1 MGELF
6 EEKKG
11 IIHFLIAAVI
21 LVWTVVT
28 LQYGLPAEER
38 GLMALYKSIYQGQHG
53 LVDGWESVQTG
64 GLLTYP
70 LIALYYQV
78 LQPLFAD
85 LSLNIGL
92 VLFMRYCYI
101 LVRLIVAIYVF
112 CTFRN
117 SDFEDGAF
125 PAALLYFTFILGWK
139 DFSHH
144 TFCDFGMMLIIC
156 FIMRF
161 YDNRK
166 PVYAALTALTAS
178 ITVVAY
184 PPMLI
189 MAVFLGAYWLLM
201 CIKDEAPRSTFISYM
216 IICILLG
223 IAVVLY
229 LQFTVSWGDILTQ
242 LPAMINKD
250 NPEPMYIRFGQTMVN
265 YLCLA
270 VIAYLPVCIIRI
282 WDRLKGISE
291 ETERALFTLYFIVFM
306 GATFLYKTDG
316 IGASQLVPG
325 CLIIFFW
332 FPYFMREKE
341 VSSYT
346 RIGSYR
352 NAGAETKVI
361 LWTIF
366 IFSAVAQ
373 LIWAFFAEDGV
384 AVSGHMALYVVMIM
398 ILLFAKEEVEYRG
411 LITIL
416 LLLSIFF
423 NGIWVANGNG
433 SFSHV
438 FKPMYYTTRGDVQG
452 IALEEQDFFT
462 YEEEMELLEELDSN
476 GE

>member
-11 IIHFLIAAVI
+11 IIHILIAAAI

-28 LQYGLPAEER
+28 LQYGLTANER
-38 GLMALYKSIYQGQHG
+38 GLMTLYKNIYQGQHG

-78 LQPLFAD
+78 LQPLFTD

-92 VLFMRYCYI
+92 VLYMRYCYI
-101 LVRLIVAIYVF
+101 LVRFIVAVYVF
-112 CTFRN
+112 CTLRN

-125 PAALLYFTFILGWK
+125 SAALLYFTFTLGWK
-139 DFSHH
+139 DFSQY
-144 TFCDFGMMLIIC
+144 TYCDFGMMLIVC
-156 FIMRF
+156 FIIRF
-161 YDNRK
+161 YDDRK
-166 PVYAALTALTAS
+166 PIYAALTALAAS
-178 ITVVAY
+178 LMVVAY

-189 MAVFLGAYWLLM
+189 MAVFLGGYWLFM
-201 CIKDEAPRSTFISYM
+201 CIRDEAPRSTFISYM
-216 IICILLG
+216 AICILLG
-223 IAVVLY
+223 VAVIVY
-229 LQFTVSWGDILTQ
+229 LQLTIGWGDIITQ

-250 NPEPMYIRFGQTMVN
+250 NPEPMYIRFGRTLLN
-265 YLCLA
+265 YFCLA

-282 WDRLKGISE
+282 WDRLRGVAE
-291 ETERALFTLYFIVFM
+291 ETERTLLTLYFVLFM
-306 GATFLYKTDG
+306 GAAFLYKADG
-316 IGASQLVPG
+316 IDTSVFVWG
-325 CLIIFFW
+325 CVIIFLW

-366 IFSAVAQ
+366 LFSSVAQ
-373 LIWAFFAEDGV
+373 LIWAFFAEAGV
-384 AVSGHMALYVVMIM
+384 EVSGYMALYVVMTM
-398 ILLFAKEEVEYRG
+398 ILLFSKEEVDFRG
-411 LITIL
+411 MITVL
-416 LLLSIFF
+416 LLISIFF

-433 SFSHV
+433 GFSHV
-438 FKPMYYTTRGDVQG
+438 FEPMYYTTGGDVQG
-452 IALEEQDFFT
+452 IALKEIDFFS